1 MENSKD
7 LSFNIVGLSSQNSST
22 MSLSSKLQAAHLTD
36 KTSSPSKDDKLMSTE
51 IIKTANLLFGAFEP
65 YFIWEFVS
73 RTFETVCA
81 NNISQKAKKDNSGDQ
96 LTIAELCK
104 LVDFL
109 LDKVALVC
117 HHELFS
123 ICILSR

>member
-1 MENSKD
+1 
-7 LSFNIVGLSSQNSST
+7 
-22 MSLSSKLQAAHLTD
+22 
-36 KTSSPSKDDKLMSTE
+36 MSTE

-73 RTFETVCA
+73 RTFEEVCA
-81 NNISQKAKKDNSGDQ
+81 NNISQKAKKNNSDQ
-96 LTIAELCK
+96 VTIAELCK

-117 HHELFS
+117 H
-123 ICILSR
+123 